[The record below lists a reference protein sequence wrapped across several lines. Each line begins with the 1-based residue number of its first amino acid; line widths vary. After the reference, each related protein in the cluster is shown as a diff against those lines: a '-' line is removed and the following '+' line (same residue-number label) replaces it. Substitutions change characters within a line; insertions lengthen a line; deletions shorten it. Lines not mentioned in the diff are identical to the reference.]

1 MLYILIR
8 VCYNIIVEGKEV
20 INMERLIQELKN
32 LREAVVMLTEVI
44 EELMNKF

>member
-8 VCYNIIVEGKEV
+8 ICNNIIVEGKEV

-44 EELMNKF
+44 EELINKF

>member
-1 MLYILIR
+1 
-8 VCYNIIVEGKEV
+8 
-20 INMERLIQELKN
+20 MERLIQELKN

>member
-44 EELMNKF
+44 EELINKF